1 VSPWGHWPGRGQR
14 TGGRDIIKY
23 HVPALFGRCDVP
35 FCFEVR
41 FRTSRPIDA
50 NRLEAEIRSA
60 TFKQPLRFWRPL
72 GTAKDEGWLAIESR
86 GYATFEEAD
95 NSGVRV
101 QDALLMGAAK
111 REVGVEFTGR
121 GAVSS
126 VSVFGGGQH
135 DIVDPGAPLP
145 VPLKG
150 PELIDI
156 VTTAVESTSELT
168 PNQRVAAEL
177 LNDSFFDMLPEARF
191 LLRVSAVEALC
202 PQADQT
208 EAFRDLVDRVLASI
222 PADASNQIKEALE
235 RVAKRQSVR
244 SAYMSKIKQL
254 LGNDKAKQFDALYRR
269 RSDFLHDGAGR
280 GTLGEAANAALEI
293 CWKLLLADIG
303 GAQI

>member
-1 VSPWGHWPGRGQR
+1 
-14 TGGRDIIKY
+14 
-23 HVPALFGRCDVP
+23 VP

-50 NRLEAEIRSA
+50 NQLEEEITTA
-60 TFKQPLRFWRPL
+60 TFKQPLRFWRPW

-86 GYATFEEAD
+86 GYDTFDEAR
-95 NSGVRV
+95 NSGVGV

-111 REVGVEFTGR
+111 REVGVIFTVR
-121 GAVSS
+121 GAESS
-126 VSVFGGGQH
+126 VSVFPSGQL
-135 DIVDPGAPLP
+135 DMVDPGVPLP

-150 PELIDI
+150 PERVDM
-156 VTTAVESTSELT
+156 VTTAVESPLKLT

-177 LNDSFFDMLPEARF
+177 LNDSFFEMLPEACF
-191 LLRVSAVEALC
+191 VLRVSAVEALC

-208 EAFRDLVDRVLASI
+208 EAFRDLVAKVLASA
-222 PADASNQIKEALE
+222 PADPSDQIKETLE
-235 RVAKRQSVR
+235 RVAKRQTVR

-254 LGNDKAKQFDALYRR
+254 LGNNKAKRFDALYGR

-293 CWKLLLADIG
+293 CWNLLLADIDR
-303 GAQI
+303 AQRLANKSA